1 MVEETENAM
10 RQFVS
15 QKEVPMMSVERHK
28 ARPVV
33 LLSTAAILCIGLA
46 SGCAGQPSSPVPSAG
61 DPDAVQERAV
71 SRVQIDASRQLSL
84 TTAPPKTPSAP
95 TPIVLP
101 PTGGKFE
108 PDYKY
113 PWVVGVQSRLT
124 CKGVLLDPRWVL
136 TAAHCVQIS
145 GATVSYSRTD
155 PYTGQSYTETRQSGS
170 GSGGIYV
177 HEQYSSSSSD
187 QLNDIAL
194 IKLTQP
200 FSITPY
206 LQTVGLPRDARRQGV
221 VGTVANFSHNLN
233 TPAGQFAIFR
243 APLGPDSFAPKF
255 YITAAAA
262 NASLCEG
269 DSGSGFV
276 TVEYGRAT
284 VRGVAS
290 QGTVS
295 DCKTPTGEA
304 TFTDVFNFR
313 GWILQ
318 KMGMNDASLTGNTRL
333 RWSGSS
339 ARGTMVVACFNP
351 SGGNIV
357 GPLNVVGV
365 EEGALCEAGQTQTVM
380 CTLDKNQPSSKFGP
394 PKIVRFTMR
403 TTSSNSPEQ
412 QLPVSSTG
420 NTAAFFGS
428 LPPNT
433 SREFTCQVSSG
444 LVAATGAMTGGNMA
458 VMTRGV
464 EEGAAE
470 EPEVVQP
477 SPFDTSEGT
486 GTEQLERPGE
496 TK

>member
-1 MVEETENAM
+1 MISIPRRNRSIE
-10 RQFVS
+10 S
-15 QKEVPMMSVERHK
+15 Y
-28 ARPVV
+28 
-33 LLSTAAILCIGLA
+33 LSAVIVITGLA
-46 SGCAGQPSSPVPSAG
+46 SGCVGQPSSSSPSAG
-61 DPDAVQERAV
+61 DPNAVQERAV
-71 SRVQIDASRQLSL
+71 SRAQLDTGRVPSK
-84 TTAPPKTPSAP
+84 TAQPTAPSAP

-108 PDYKY
+108 PDYRY
-113 PWVVGVQSRLT
+113 PWVVSVQSRLT

-145 GATVSYSRTD
+145 GATVTYTRTD
-155 PYTGQSYTETRQSGS
+155 PYTGQSRSETRQAGS
-170 GSGGIYV
+170 GSGGIYS

-194 IKLTQP
+194 IRVTQP

-206 LQTVGLPRDARRQGV
+206 LQTVGLPRDSRRQGV

-243 APLGPDSFAPKF
+243 APIGPDSFAPKF

-284 VRGVAS
+284 VRGIAS

-304 TFTDVFNFR
+304 TFTDVYNFR

-318 KMGMNDASLTGNTRL
+318 KMGMNDAALTGNTRL

-351 SGGNIV
+351 SGGNVV

-365 EEGALCEAGQTQTVM
+365 EEGAVCEPGQTQTVM
-380 CTLDKNQPSSKFGP
+380 CVLDKNQTATKFGP
-394 PKIVRFTMR
+394 PQLTGFTMR
-403 TTSSNSPEQ
+403 TTTANGSQVQS
-412 QLPVSSTG
+412 LPISG
-420 NTAAFFGS
+420 NTASFFGL
-428 LPPNT
+428 LPPGT

-444 LVAATGAMTGGNMA
+444 LVAATGAMTGTNMA
-458 VMTRGV
+458 VMSRGV
-464 EEGAAE
+464 EKDQVE
-470 EPEVVQP
+470 EPEIVQP
-477 SPFDTSEGT
+477 SPFDPTDGT
-486 GTEQLERPGE
+486 TP
-496 TK
+496 

>member
-1 MVEETENAM
+1 MI
-10 RQFVS
+10 
-15 QKEVPMMSVERHK
+15 SVERQK
-28 ARPVV
+28 ARSAAF
-33 LLSTAAILCIGLA
+33 LSAAAILVTGLV
-46 SGCAGQPSSPVPSAG
+46 SGCVEPSSSGPSAG
-61 DPDAVQERAV
+61 DPNAVQERAV
-71 SRVQIDASRQLSL
+71 SRAQLDGGNQLSS
-84 TTAPPKTPSAP
+84 TTVPPPAPTSP

-101 PTGGKFE
+101 PTGGGVFE
-108 PDYKY
+108 PDYRY
-113 PWVVGVQSRLT
+113 PWVVSVQSRLT

-145 GATVSYSRTD
+145 GAKVIYTRTD
-155 PYTGQSYTETRQSGS
+155 PYTGQSQSETRQTGS
-170 GSGGIYV
+170 GSGGIYA

-194 IKLTQP
+194 IKLPQP

-206 LQTVGLPRDARRQGV
+206 LQTVGLPRDSRHTGV

-243 APLGPDSFAPKF
+243 APIGPDSFPPKF

-284 VRGVAS
+284 VRGIAS

-304 TFTDVFNFR
+304 TFTDVYNFR

-318 KMGMNDASLTGNTRL
+318 KMGMSDAALTGNTRL
-333 RWSGSS
+333 RWSGGA

-351 SGGNIV
+351 SGGNLV

-365 EEGALCEAGQTQTVM
+365 EEGALCEANQTQTVM
-380 CTLDKNQPSSKFGP
+380 CILDKNQPATKFGTP
-394 PKIVRFTMR
+394 QLTGFTMR
-403 TTSSNSPEQ
+403 TTTSSGSQ
-412 QLPVSSTG
+412 VQSLPISGST
-420 NTAAFFGS
+420 ASFFGS
-428 LPPNT
+428 LPPGT
-433 SREFTCQVSSG
+433 SREFTCQVASG
-444 LVAATGAMTGGNMA
+444 RLAVTGAITGTNMA
-458 VMTRGV
+458 VMSRGV
-464 EEGAAE
+464 EEGAIE
-470 EPEVVQP
+470 EPEIVQP
-477 SPFDTSEGT
+477 SPFDPSEGT
-486 GTEQLERPGE
+486 ATEQQEKAGE

>member
-1 MVEETENAM
+1 
-10 RQFVS
+10 
-15 QKEVPMMSVERHK
+15 MMSVERHK
-28 ARPVV
+28 ARPAV

-46 SGCAGQPSSPVPSAG
+46 GGCAGQPSSPAPSAG
-61 DPDAVQERAV
+61 DPNAVQERAI
-71 SRVQIDASRQLSL
+71 SRAQIDPSLQLHA

-101 PTGGKFE
+101 PTGGNFE

-145 GATVSYSRTD
+145 GATVTYSRTD
-155 PYTGQSYTETRQSGS
+155 PYTGQSYTETRQTGSGS
-170 GSGGIYV
+170 GSIFV
-177 HEQYSSSSSD
+177 HEQYSPSSSD

-206 LQTVGLPRDARRQGV
+206 LQTVGLPRDARRQGI

-255 YITAAAA
+255 YITSAAA

-284 VRGVAS
+284 VRGIAS

-333 RWSGSS
+333 RWGDSS

-365 EEGALCEAGQTQTVM
+365 EEGAVCEAGQTQTVM

-394 PKIVRFTMR
+394 PKITGFTMR
-403 TTSSNSPEQ
+403 TTTSGGSQVQS
-412 QLPVSSTG
+412 LPVSSTG
-420 NTAAFFGS
+420 NTASFFGP
-428 LPPNT
+428 LPAGT

-444 LVAATGAMTGGNMA
+444 FVAATGAITGANMA

-464 EEGAAE
+464 EDGKPE
-470 EPEVVQP
+470 EPEIVQP
-477 SPFDTSEGT
+477 SPFDPSDDMA
-486 GTEQLERPGE
+486 TEQKEKAGE
-496 TK
+496 TR

>member
-1 MVEETENAM
+1 
-10 RQFVS
+10 VS
-15 QKEVPMMSVERHK
+15 KKEVLMMTVECQK
-28 ARPVV
+28 ARPTMF
-33 LLSTAAILCIGLA
+33 LSTAVILIGGLV
-46 SGCAGQPSSPVPSAG
+46 SGCAGQPSSSTPSAG
-61 DPDAVQERAV
+61 DPNAVQERAV
-71 SRVQIDASRQLSL
+71 SRAQIDPSRQLSS
-84 TTAPPKTPSAP
+84 TTAPPKAPSAP

-101 PTGGKFE
+101 PTGGIFE
-108 PDYKY
+108 PDYRY
-113 PWVVGVQSRLT
+113 PWVVSVQSRLT

-145 GATVSYSRTD
+145 GATVTYTRTD
-155 PYTGQSYTETRQSGS
+155 PYTGQVKTESRQAGS
-170 GSGGIYV
+170 GSGGIYA

-194 IKLTQP
+194 IRVTQP

-206 LQTVGLPRDARRQGV
+206 IQTVGLPRDSRRSGV

-233 TPAGQFAIFR
+233 TPSGQFAIFR
-243 APLGPDSFAPKF
+243 APLGPDTFPPKF

-284 VRGVAS
+284 VRGIAS

-351 SGGNIV
+351 SGANLV

-365 EEGALCEAGQTQTVM
+365 EEGAVCEAGQTQTVM
-380 CTLDKNQPSSKFGP
+380 CTLDKNQAASKFGP
-394 PKIVRFTMR
+394 PQLTGFTMR
-403 TTSSNSPEQ
+403 TTTPSGSQVQS
-412 QLPVSSTG
+412 LPVSVNVAS
-420 NTAAFFGS
+420 FFGP

-444 LVAATGAMTGGNMA
+444 FVAATGAITDANMA
-458 VMTRGV
+458 VMSRGV
-464 EEGAAE
+464 EGGKTE
-470 EPEVVQP
+470 EPEIVQP
-477 SPFDTSEGT
+477 SPFDPSVGM
-486 GTEQLERPGE
+486 GTEQKENAGE
-496 TK
+496 TR

>member
-1 MVEETENAM
+1 MQDHRSTSLWIAIG
-10 RQFVS
+10 FV
-15 QKEVPMMSVERHK
+15 V
-28 ARPVV
+28 A
-33 LLSTAAILCIGLA
+33 LA
-46 SGCAGQPSSPVPSAG
+46 GCAGDSAKSANAPASG
-61 DPDAVQERAV
+61 EVQERAV
-71 SRVQIDASRQLSL
+71 SRAQLDGGKQLSS
-84 TTAPPKTPSAP
+84 TTAPPKAPTSP

-108 PDYKY
+108 PDYRY
-113 PWVVGVQSRLT
+113 PWVVSVQSRLT

-145 GATVSYSRTD
+145 GATVTYTRTD
-155 PYTGQSYTETRQSGS
+155 PYTGQSQTETRQAGS
-170 GSGGIYV
+170 GSGGIYA

-194 IKLTQP
+194 IRVTQP

-206 LQTVGLPRDARRQGV
+206 LQTVGLPRDSRHQGV

-243 APLGPDSFAPKF
+243 APIGPDSFAPKF

-284 VRGVAS
+284 VRGIAS

-304 TFTDVFNFR
+304 TFTDVYNFR

-351 SGGNIV
+351 SGGNLV

-380 CTLDKNQPSSKFGP
+380 CTLDRNQTASKFGP
-394 PKIVRFTMR
+394 PQLVGFSMR
-403 TTSSNSPEQ
+403 TTTSSGSQ
-412 QLPVSSTG
+412 VQSLPISG
-420 NTAAFFGS
+420 NIASFFGP
-428 LPPNT
+428 LPAGT
-433 SREFTCQVSSG
+433 SREFTCQVASG
-444 LVAATGAMTGGNMA
+444 LIAATGAITGTNMA
-458 VMTRGV
+458 VMSRGT
-464 EEGAAE
+464 EETAE
-470 EPEVVQP
+470 EPTVIQP
-477 SPFDTSEGT
+477 SPFDP
-486 GTEQLERPGE
+486 TEE
-496 TK
+496 TKP

>member
-1 MVEETENAM
+1 MISAEGQKAK
-10 RQFVS
+10 QAVS
-15 QKEVPMMSVERHK
+15 
-28 ARPVV
+28 
-33 LLSTAAILCIGLA
+33 LSATAILIAGLV
-46 SGCAGQPSSPVPSAG
+46 SGCTGPSSSGPSSG
-61 DPDAVQERAV
+61 DPNAVQERAV
-71 SRVQIDASRQLSL
+71 SRAQIDPSRQLST
-84 TTAPPKTPSAP
+84 TTAPPKAPSAP

-101 PTGGKFE
+101 PTGGIFE
-108 PDYKY
+108 PDYRY
-113 PWVVGVQSRLT
+113 PWVVSVQSRLT

-145 GATVSYSRTD
+145 GATITYTRTD
-155 PYTGQSYTETRQSGS
+155 PYTGQTKTETRQAGS
-170 GSGGIYV
+170 GSGGIYA

-194 IKLTQP
+194 IRVTQP
-200 FSITPY
+200 FTINPY
-206 LQTVGLPRDARRQGV
+206 LQTVGLPRDFRHSGM
-221 VGTVANFSHNLN
+221 VGTTANFSHNLN

-243 APLGPDSFAPKF
+243 APLGPDTFAPKF

-262 NASLCEG
+262 HASLCEG

-284 VRGVAS
+284 VRGIAS

-351 SGGNIV
+351 SGGNLV

-380 CTLDKNQPSSKFGP
+380 CTLDKNQTASKFGP
-394 PKIVRFTMR
+394 PQLSGFTMR
-403 TTSSNSPEQ
+403 TTNASGSQVQS
-412 QLPVSSTG
+412 LPVSG
-420 NTAAFFGS
+420 NIASFFGP
-428 LPPNT
+428 LPAGT

-444 LVAATGAMTGGNMA
+444 FVAATGAITGANMA
-458 VMTRGV
+458 VMSRGV
-464 EEGAAE
+464 EDGKTE
-470 EPEVVQP
+470 EPEIVQP
-477 SPFDTSEGT
+477 SPFDPSEGMA
-486 GTEQLERPGE
+486 TEHTEKAGE
-496 TK
+496 SK